1 MLLEKSECLN
11 YYLRKQPASYFM
23 SLSESIAFDREL
35 THEHTREEVVITL
48 NEFLKSKS
56 IANRGSYVSCMTEA
70 QQFSI
75 ICVSVG
81 FLRLQIK
88 RN

>member
-35 THEHTREEVVITL
+35 THERTREEVVMTI

-56 IANRGSYVSCMTEA
+56 IANRGSYVSRQSPNNFLCT
-70 QQFSI
+70 
-75 ICVSVG
+75 CV
-81 FLRLQIK
+81 
-88 RN
+88 